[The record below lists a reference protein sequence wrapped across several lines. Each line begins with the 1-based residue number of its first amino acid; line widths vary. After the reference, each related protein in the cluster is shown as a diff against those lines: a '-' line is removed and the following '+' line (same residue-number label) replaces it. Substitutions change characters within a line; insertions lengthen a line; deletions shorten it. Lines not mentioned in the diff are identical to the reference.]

1 MCSEGLLSGRTGYFY
16 NYWIVYL
23 SPAPCPLSSGDVCD
37 FYTRL
42 LVEPF
47 QQLYFWP
54 MSERVLFCGWFI
66 YAQCETKPKS
76 KRIRII
82 KFLSGVSPS
91 VSKEVGG
98 ANANRWIVHLQYWV
112 RSISQCFTLWTDTH
126 TFLLSQTFST
136 YYILNNFSVIVYV
149 YSAYLRAKF

>member
-112 RSISQCFTLWTDTH
+112 RSISQSVLPYEPTH
-126 TFLLSQTFST
+126 THF
-136 YYILNNFSVIVYV
+136 
-149 YSAYLRAKF
+149 YSHKRSPHIIFWTISAL